1 MSSSRQSKS
10 LADLQFIL
18 SDQIDKVVAGDTTP
32 ASVNAVVNATSALL
46 RTVKLQMD
54 YYRQIGK
61 TPMIPLLLT
70 QEAEVKQQDP
80 EQKAA

>member
-1 MSSSRQSKS
+1 MATRGRSKT
-10 LADLQFIL
+10 LADLQSIL
-18 SDQIDKVVAGDTTP
+18 SEQIDKVVAGDTTP

-61 TPMIPLLLT
+61 TPVIPLLLT
-70 QEAEVKQQDP
+70 QTEQDEP
-80 EQKAA
+80 KTLDKAA